1 MKEYLD
7 LLKKILEQGE
17 DKGDRTNTGV
27 RSLFGAQLR
36 FDLRDGFPLVTTKKV
51 LFSAV
56 VRELLWFIKGST
68 NINDDLA
75 AHTPIWNAWADQEG
89 ELGPIYGYQWR
100 HWEQFTLNPNSSLYE
115 KKEIDQLS
123 ELLHSIKHNPNS
135 RRHIVSA
142 WNPSDIPKMALPPC
156 HALFQF
162 YVCNQ
167 YLDCQLYQ
175 RSADMALGVPFNIAS
190 YALLLMLVAQECQ
203 LTPRYFVHT
212 FGDAHIY
219 HNHFDGVNE
228 QLKRLPKPLPQ
239 VVLAKKPFF
248 NMTFDDIQLHNYE
261 HDSFIKFP
269 IAV

>member
-1 MKEYLD
+1 
-7 LLKKILEQGE
+7 
-17 DKGDRTNTGV
+17 
-27 RSLFGAQLR
+27 
-36 FDLRDGFPLVTTKKV
+36 
-51 LFSAV
+51 
-56 VRELLWFIKGST
+56 
-68 NINDDLA
+68 
-75 AHTPIWNAWADQEG
+75 
-89 ELGPIYGYQWR
+89 
-100 HWEQFTLNPNSSLYE
+100 
-115 KKEIDQLS
+115 
-123 ELLHSIKHNPNS
+123 
-135 RRHIVSA
+135 
-142 WNPSDIPKMALPPC
+142 
-156 HALFQF
+156 
-162 YVCNQ
+162 
-167 YLDCQLYQ
+167 
-175 RSADMALGVPFNIAS
+175 MALGVPFNIAS